1 MTKFEYAVFHGIKEV
16 EKFANSLPRST
27 KIKKILIDKTLG
39 PLSKALSIMGQE
51 GWELVSV
58 GINNLDVAHFIFKR
72 KS

>member
-1 MTKFEYAVFHGIKEV
+1 MSKFEYVVFSGIQEV
-16 EKFANSLPRST
+16 EEFASSLPRNT
-27 KIKKILIDKTLG
+27 KIKEILIDKTLG
-39 PLSKALSIMGQE
+39 PRSKTLNIMGQE

>member
-1 MTKFEYAVFHGIKEV
+1 MSKFEYAVFHGIKEV

-27 KIKKILIDKTLG
+27 KIKKILVDKTLG

>member
-1 MTKFEYAVFHGIKEV
+1 MSKFEYAVFHGIKEV
-16 EKFANSLPRST
+16 EKYANSLPRST

>member
-1 MTKFEYAVFHGIKEV
+1 MTKFEYTVFHGIKEV

-27 KIKKILIDKTLG
+27 KIKKILIDRTKG

-72 KS
+72 KA

>member
-1 MTKFEYAVFHGIKEV
+1 MSKFEYAVFHGIKEV
-16 EKFANSLPRST
+16 EKYANSLPRST

-51 GWELVSV
+51 SLELVSV

>member
-1 MTKFEYAVFHGIKEV
+1 MSKFEYVVFHGIKEV